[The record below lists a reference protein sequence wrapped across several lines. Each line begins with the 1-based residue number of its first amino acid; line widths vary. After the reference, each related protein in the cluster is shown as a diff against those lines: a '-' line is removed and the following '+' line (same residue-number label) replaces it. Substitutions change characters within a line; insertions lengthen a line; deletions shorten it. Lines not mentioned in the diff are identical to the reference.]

1 MARAVST
8 TTVPHPT
15 KSAFMTR
22 DVIPSERSSDGGRV
36 GFTGQGISATTL
48 FVLSFTA
55 AVAVAGLYYMQPL
68 LSVVAR
74 EFGTPVGITG
84 LLVTATQVGYVVGL
98 ILIVPLGDLLEQRKI
113 LAVLLVVA
121 AIALAAAGFAPGFW
135 CLCIILVGVGITAA
149 AAQVAVPLAADLALP
164 ERRGRAT
171 GMVMSGL
178 LLGILLART
187 VSGLIA
193 ELSSWRTVFLVAAFA
208 ELVLAALVWNLV
220 PSTTASTDS
229 SYRTLLASVARLVGS
244 SPILRARMLLGLL
257 SMCGFSALWTSIA
270 FLLAGDGGSQYH
282 FGEGV
287 IGVFGLAGV
296 AGALGAPVVG
306 RLADGGR
313 VRLAASVA
321 WTLVI
326 VGWALSAWGAVS
338 VVALVAGLVVFDL
351 GVQSIHLSNQHAIY
365 SAHPDA
371 RSRVTTAYM
380 TSYFLGG
387 VLGSVASGFA
397 YQAGGWLAVC
407 AFGVGV
413 ALLGLATWGVVARLE
428 IRREERSGRAGPDS

>member
-1 MARAVST
+1 
-8 TTVPHPT
+8 
-15 KSAFMTR
+15 MTPEA
-22 DVIPSERSSDGGRV
+22 IPSERASSGRQAS
-36 GFTGQGISATTL
+36 TAGQGISATTL

-55 AVAVAGLYYMQPL
+55 AIAVAGLYYIQPL
-68 LSVVAR
+68 LSVVAA

-98 ILIVPLGDLLEQRKI
+98 VLIVPLGDLLEQRKI

-121 AIALAAAGFAPGFW
+121 AVALAGAGFAPGFW
-135 CLCIILVGVGITAA
+135 ALCIILAGVGITAA

-193 ELSSWRTVFLVAAFA
+193 EFSSWRTVFLVAAVA
-208 ELVLAALVWNLV
+208 ELVLAALVWKLV
-220 PSTTASTDS
+220 PTTTASTDS

-244 SPILRARMLLGLL
+244 SPLLRARMLLGLL
-257 SMCGFSALWTSIA
+257 SMCGFSAMWTSIA
-270 FLLAGDGGSQYH
+270 FLLAGDGGTRYH
-282 FGEGV
+282 FGEGM

-313 VRLAASVA
+313 VRLAASIA
-321 WTLVI
+321 WILVI
-326 VGWALSAWGAVS
+326 VGWGLCAWGTVS
-338 VVALVAGLVVFDL
+338 VLALVAGLVVFDL
-351 GVQSIHLSNQHAIY
+351 GVQSIQLSNQHAIY
-365 SAHPDA
+365 SAHPQA

-407 AFGVGV
+407 GFGLAVSV
-413 ALLGLATWGVVARLE
+413 LGLTAWGVVARLE
-428 IRREERSGRAGPDS
+428 IRRDERAATASRDG